1 MISDRDLKIESVGY
15 WIELVVFLYK
25 IESTSKRITFIKK
38 YDTIVLQKVTK
49 YKDMGDSIQ
58 RLLHYNNFL
67 KNSVGTVLLVNCS
80 LKYVLICDAFK
91 WDVKLY

>member
-1 MISDRDLKIESVGY
+1 MISDRDLKK
-15 WIELVVFLYK
+15 YK

-49 YKDMGDSIQ
+49 YKDSGQLNMRDSIQ
-58 RLLHYNNFL
+58 SLLHCNNFL
-67 KNSVGTVLLVNCS
+67 KNSVDTVLLVNCS